1 MEPINSQTLRLLGLQ
16 YKLALLIGQELQLL
30 PMLRHFFPPA
40 LKAMRCRAA
49 HVWLRSSTTTPL
61 ELRYSYPA
69 RDAPVWSDNPQFRQW
84 SELLGTI
91 PDNPRK
97 MKISNHTQLLQMPL
111 GKVGHCVLVYEGVN
125 IDPLMIEATRPIFTR
140 LATACRASMD
150 HEQVEHLQ
158 TVAARGE
165 QRLLTLLATIGKV
178 VFQVDNSGKLTFLNP
193 EWSRLSG
200 EDVEQSLGHPLVHFI
215 HPQDAADVLKA
226 IVNALERNETFT
238 VEARLQTAQPITR
251 YVTIRLRRGYSD
263 TDGLSVSGTM
273 LDITEQRNAERIK
286 REFTA
291 TVSHELRTPLTSI
304 DGAISLLKVGAAG
317 QLPETAHKLITIADR
332 NTKRL
337 RMLID
342 DLLDMEK
349 LLAGKLSF
357 SLRDNEL
364 ASLLQQALNEHK
376 TFADSHG
383 VQVRFEACDH
393 AARVYTDPDR
403 FQQVMSNL
411 LSNAVKFSPDG
422 GEVMVTVHSA
432 DQAVRVTICDQ
443 GPGIDPAFRSHIF
456 EKFAQADSTDTRQ
469 RGGTGLGLAISREL
483 VEQMRGRIG
492 FDSTLG
498 EGTAFWFELP
508 VQAPE

>member
-49 HVWLRSSTTTPL
+49 HVWLRKSKATPL

-69 RDAPVWSDNPQFRQW
+69 RDALVWRNNPQYSQW

-97 MKISNHTQLLQMPL
+97 MRISTHTQLLQMPL
-111 GKVGHCVLVYEGVN
+111 GEVGHCVLVYEGVD

-158 TVAARGE
+158 TLAARGE
-165 QRLLTLLATIGKV
+165 QRLRTVLETVGEVI
-178 VFQVDNSGKLTFLNP
+178 FQAHSSGKLTFLNK

-200 EDVEQSLGHPLVHFI
+200 EDIEQSLGHPLIDFI
-215 HPQDAADVLKA
+215 YPEDTAHVLNAFDK
-226 IVNALERNETFT
+226 ALERNETFT

-251 YVTIRLRRGYSD
+251 HVTIRLRRGFSD
-263 TDGLSVSGTM
+263 TDGISVSGTM

-317 QLPETAHKLITIADR
+317 QLPETAHKLISIADR

-337 RMLID
+337 RILID

-357 SLRDNEL
+357 SLRNSEL

-383 VQVRFEACDH
+383 VQVRLKVCDQTL
-393 AARVYTDPDR
+393 RVYTDPDR

-411 LSNAVKFSPDG
+411 LSNAVKFSPEG
-422 GEVMVTVHSA
+422 GEVVVTAHRV
-432 DQAVRVTICDQ
+432 DQAVRVTVCDQ

-469 RGGTGLGLAISREL
+469 RGGTGLGLAITREL
-483 VEQMRGRIG
+483 VEQMQGRIG

-498 EGTAFWFELP
+498 KGAAFWFELP